1 MAEFSRLVITEKG
14 QQLISK
20 IFKGT
25 TGVKFTRISTSSKPY
40 EEDELSGLIELSEEK
55 QSNPVSGV
63 EKTETA
69 AVKVVTA
76 FTNSELTE
84 GYYLRAM
91 GLYAEDPDDGEILY
105 GVTAELSGNCYMP
118 AYNGI
123 TLSAIDVEMVTA
135 VGNADSISL
144 EVDPAAAV
152 TVEQL
157 NSVKTRV
164 NALEEDMENIEALI
178 TPVYVQ
184 SENLAPLT
192 SGEKLAAAF
201 GKIAKAVAELIS
213 HLADTTKHITTNE
226 RSKWNGKTATTFT
239 RTLNGGTKIGT
250 ITVEGTAT
258 DIYCE
263 KNTDTVYTHPTTSG
277 SKHIP
282 AGGASGQILKW
293 SADGTAQWGD
303 YATYSN
309 ATSSAAGL
317 MSAADKAKL
326 DSGYVVKHDSGGY
339 YVEV

>member
-14 QQLISK
+14 QQLIAK
-20 IFKGT
+20 IFNGT
-25 TGVKFTRISTSSKPY
+25 AGVKFTRVATSSKIY
-40 EEDELSGLIELSEEK
+40 KEELLSKLEILDEEK
-55 QSNPVSGV
+55 QSNLISGV

-69 AVKVVTA
+69 AVKVIAA
-76 FTNSELTE
+76 FTNSEVTE

-123 TLSAIDVEMVTA
+123 TLSAIDVVMVTA

-184 SENLAPLT
+184 SENLVPLT
-192 SGEKLAAAF
+192 SGEKLSIAF
-201 GKIAKAVAELIS
+201 GKIAKAISELIS
-213 HLADTTKHITTNE
+213 HLSDSVKHITAAE
-226 RSKWNGKTATTFT
+226 RSNWNGKTSTTFT
-239 RTLNGGTKIGT
+239 RTLNSGTKIGT
-250 ITVEGTAT
+250 ITVDGTAT

-263 KNTDTVYTHPTTSG
+263 KNTDTVYTHPVTSG
-277 SKHIP
+277 NKHIP

-303 YATYSN
+303 YAAYSN
-309 ATSSAAGL
+309 ATASADGL
-317 MSAADKAKL
+317 MSAADKSKL

>member
-14 QQLISK
+14 QQLIAK
-20 IFKGT
+20 IFNGT
-25 TGVKFTRISTSSKPY
+25 AGVKFTRVATSSKIY
-40 EEDELSGLIELSEEK
+40 KEELLSKLEILDEEK
-55 QSNPVSGV
+55 QSNLISGV

-69 AVKVVTA
+69 AVKVIAA
-76 FTNSELTE
+76 FTNSEVTE

-123 TLSAIDVEMVTA
+123 TLSAIDVVMVTA

-184 SENLAPLT
+184 SENLVPLT
-192 SGEKLAAAF
+192 SGEKLSIAF
-201 GKIAKAVAELIS
+201 GKIAKAISELIS
-213 HLADTTKHITTNE
+213 HLSDSVKHITAAE
-226 RSKWNGKTATTFT
+226 RSNWNGKTSTTFT
-239 RTLNGGTKIGT
+239 RTLNSGTKIGT
-250 ITVEGTAT
+250 ITVDGTAT

-263 KNTDTVYTHPTTSG
+263 KNTDTVYTHPVTSG
-277 SKHIP
+277 NKHIP

-309 ATSSAAGL
+309 ATASADGL
-317 MSAADKAKL
+317 MSAADKSKL

>member
-14 QQLISK
+14 QQLIAK
-20 IFKGT
+20 IFNGT
-25 TGVKFTRISTSSKPY
+25 AGVKFTRVATSSKIY
-40 EEDELSGLIELSEEK
+40 KEELLSKLEILDEEK
-55 QSNPVSGV
+55 QSNLISGV
-63 EKTETA
+63 EKTEKA
-69 AVKVVTA
+69 AVKVIAA
-76 FTNSELTE
+76 FTNSEVTE

-123 TLSAIDVEMVTA
+123 TLSAIDVVMVTA

-157 NSVKTRV
+157 NSVKARV
-164 NALEEDMENIEALI
+164 TALEEDMENIETLI
-178 TPVYVQ
+178 IPVYVQ
-184 SENLAPLT
+184 SEALSPLT
-192 SGEKLAAAF
+192 SGEKLSVAF
-201 GKIAKAVAELIS
+201 GKIAKAISELIS
-213 HLADTTKHITTNE
+213 HLSDGVKHITAAE
-226 RSKWNGKTATTFT
+226 RSNWNGKTATTFT
-239 RTLNGGTKIGT
+239 RSLSSGTKIGT

-263 KNTDTVYTHPTTSG
+263 KNTDTVYTHPVTSG
-277 SKHIP
+277 NKHIP
-282 AGGASGQILKW
+282 AGGTSGQILKW

-303 YATYSN
+303 YAAYSN
-309 ATSSAAGL
+309 ATASADGL
-317 MSAADKAKL
+317 MSAADKSKL